1 MELRM
6 AQEKDYKQLAE
17 MKWLHC
23 EEDDADYHTTRL
35 DGVDKNKFL
44 EELETIKI
52 TSDKIQSML
61 REIKE
66 IIISKNIKINTF
78 IKTKN

>member
-6 AQEKDYKQLAE
+6 AQEKDYMQLAE

-35 DGVDKNKFL
+35 VGVDKGKFL
-44 EELETIKI
+44 EE
-52 TSDKIQSML
+52 
-61 REIKE
+61 
-66 IIISKNIKINTF
+66 F
-78 IKTKN
+78 I